1 VLARYGAADLDEDEV
16 AALQDVLLT
25 SGAVETIEGNIDRL
39 VAEAVEALD
48 GAGLTEEARESLVE
62 LAYFV
67 AGRDR

>member
-1 VLARYGAADLDEDEV
+1 V

-25 SGAVETIEGNIDRL
+25 SGAVETVEGNIDRL

-48 GAGLTEEARESLVE
+48 GADVTADARQALVE
-62 LAYFV
+62 LAYYV

>member
-1 VLARYGAADLDEDEV
+1 
-16 AALQDVLLT
+16 VLLT

-48 GAGLTEEARESLVE
+48 AADLDGDARTALVE
-62 LAYFV
+62 LAYYV